1 MRWASFCSLCLEA
14 LCCLIKGPTTD
25 DWCYPIHV
33 NPSCPAQTLMR
44 ERRAA
49 AWRHLNVVERDVL
62 IVVTA
67 LCKVGAQ
74 PDERSRSA
82 AGLAV
87 LHVCTRA

>member
-1 MRWASFCSLCLEA
+1 MGSATRSTL
-14 LCCLIKGPTTD
+14 
-25 DWCYPIHV
+25 

-67 LCKVGAQ
+67 LCKVLDNSDRG
-74 PDERSRSA
+74 RSA
-82 AGLAV
+82 AVLAV
-87 LHVCTRA
+87 LHACAHAGLMM